1 MKAKH
6 SAIYLNLALF
16 LLGLILSLTTP
27 WKPFIWEGFGDPYDY
42 LRQAKMPFFSAEF
55 FCPAREQLEGGGVH
69 SPRPFTIPLFYKLMG
84 ADANAIIIMQKVMNH
99 LAAFFMAA
107 SLLLL
112 LKKAATRIM
121 AVVSIHLLLNWWHVS
136 GWALLLLS
144 ESLATS
150 LFLCWV
156 ASWLFYLQRPSYGS
170 AALHL
175 IALILFSF
183 TRDNW
188 PYMLLPFYGLFVI
201 FSLWRERKFL
211 RISLA
216 GLGLM
221 LSIFFLQQAAADY
234 GHRYRLPI
242 MHNLLVRIM
251 PNEVWW
257 KWFADKGMP
266 QQEELKKNFGGLESD
281 DKKMF
286 NLYNDKNYQPFFDW
300 VDSKG
305 KSAYMRFL
313 LTHPDYTL
321 MFHEKPKQ
329 LYKMV
334 DYNLSYSGPSRGYTK
349 VLHFIFPMF
358 HWVLIFI
365 LLPFLV
371 FAYWRSRLWIFAFAL
386 IQLLVFL
393 LHTLVLYNA
402 DTYEVERHMF
412 INQTIWHLLCFL
424 AIIGAIEHRSL
435 IFGRNKNAS
444 TEAGVV

>member
-1 MKAKH
+1 MKANQI
-6 SAIYLNLALF
+6 AIYLNLVLL
-16 LLGLILSLTTP
+16 LLGLTLSFSTP

-42 LRQAKMPFFSAEF
+42 LRQAKMPFFSTDF
-55 FCPAREQLEGGGVH
+55 FWPARYQLEGGGVH
-69 SPRPFTIPLFYKLMG
+69 SPRPFTTPLFYKLMG
-84 ADANAIIIMQKVMNH
+84 ANANAIIIMQKLMNH
-99 LAAFFMAA
+99 FAAFFMVA

-112 LKKAATRIM
+112 LKKSATRLM
-121 AVVSIHLLLNWWHVS
+121 AVISIHLLLNWWHIS

-144 ESLATS
+144 ESLGTS
-150 LFLCWV
+150 LFICWV
-156 ASWLFYLQRPSYGS
+156 ASWLFYLQRPSYKS
-170 AALHL
+170 AALH
-175 IALILFSF
+175 IVALILFSF

-188 PYMLLPFYGLFVI
+188 PYMLLPFYGLFTI
-201 FSLWRERKFL
+201 FSLWREPKFL

-221 LSIFFLQQAAADY
+221 LSIFFLQQAAADF

-242 MHNLLVRIM
+242 MHNLLVRVM

-266 QQEELKKNFGGLESD
+266 QQEELKKNFGKLESD
-281 DKKMF
+281 DKKMY
-286 NLYNDKNYQPFFDW
+286 NLYNDNTYQPFFNW

-305 KSAYMRFL
+305 KSAYMQFL
-313 LTHPDYTL
+313 LTHPHYTFL
-321 MFHEKPKQ
+321 LHEKPNQ

-334 DYNLSYSGPSRGYTK
+334 AYNLTYYGPSRGYTK
-349 VLHFIFPMF
+349 ALDFIFPMF

-365 LLPFLV
+365 LFPFLI

-393 LHTLVLYNA
+393 LHTFILYNA
-402 DTYEVERHMF
+402 DTFEVERHMF

-424 AIIGAIEHRSL
+424 TIICAIEYRTAV
-435 IFGRNKNAS
+435 FGKKKVLDYNK
-444 TEAGVV
+444 